1 MIIDDATAARIAER
15 LDEAERTRTATTQIS
30 SEYPAMTIED
40 AYAVQRAWVALTLAR
55 GRSVIGHKIGLT
67 SRAMQRASNITEPDF
82 GVLLDDMLEW
92 SGALLDSSAYLVPRL
107 EVELR

>member
-40 AYAVQRAWVALTLAR
+40 AYAVQRAWVALKLAR
-55 GRSVIGHKIGLT
+55 GRSVISVIPGCWSYRWAVPCAELV
-67 SRAMQRASNITEPDF
+67 AP
-82 GVLLDDMLEW
+82 LLRRRSVTML
-92 SGALLDSSAYLVPRL
+92 G
-107 EVELR
+107 

>member
-40 AYAVQRAWVALTLAR
+40 AYAVQRAWVALKLAR

-67 SRAMQRASNITEPDF
+67 SRAM
-82 GVLLDDMLEW
+82 
-92 SGALLDSSAYLVPRL
+92 
-107 EVELR
+107 